1 MRRAYDHVKRRLL
14 EGAYAEGQLLSE
26 GVIASE
32 LGISRTPVREACLQ
46 LEAEGLLK
54 LYPKRGAL
62 VVPIGPREIR
72 ELFEARE
79 VIERHALAHLHDPA
93 ALAERLDDLIDR
105 QRAIAATPS
114 PDRVAFAEADRELH
128 RTWVEAADN
137 AILLSVYDG
146 LRDRQQRVAAVMIA
160 DGATPM
166 AALADEHAA
175 IVDALRRGDLAAA
188 DRLLAIH
195 LDSARERSGAAPGRT
210 TRVGVRTDPGRSDD

>member
-26 GVIASE
+26 GAIASE

-46 LEAEGLLK
+46 LEAEGLLR

-72 ELFEARE
+72 ELFDARE
-79 VIERHALAHLHDPA
+79 LIERHALAQAPDPA
-93 ALAERLDDLIDR
+93 ALADDLDALVAR
-105 QRAIAATPS
+105 QREIASAPT
-114 PDRVAFAEADRELH
+114 PDRLAFAEADRELH
-128 RTWVEAADN
+128 RTWVEAAGN

-160 DGATPM
+160 DGVTPM
-166 AALADEHAA
+166 TALADEHAA
-175 IVDALRRGDLAAA
+175 IARALRDGDVALA
-188 DRLLAIH
+188 DRLLADH
-195 LDSARERSGAAPGRT
+195 LALARDRAGAAPRAGAAVGLRT
-210 TRVGVRTDPGRSDD
+210 APVASDD

>member
-26 GVIASE
+26 GAIAAE

-79 VIERHALAHLHDPA
+79 LIERHALAHADPA
-93 ALAERLDDLIDR
+93 AMADRLDALIAR
-105 QRAIAATPS
+105 QREIAAAPS

-128 RTWVEAADN
+128 RTWVQAAGN
-137 AILLSVYDG
+137 AILLSIYDG

-166 AALADEHAA
+166 TALADEHAA
-175 IVDALRRGDLAAA
+175 IAAALRAGDVAAA
-188 DRLLAIH
+188 DRLLAAH
-195 LDSARERSGAAPGRT
+195 LATSRERSGAAPAAGAGVGPRT
-210 TRVGVRTDPGRSDD
+210 GARRSDD